1 MMTPGAAV
9 IAYLRDPREHVWGVL
24 RALDPAGVTLE
35 GCALE
40 GVDGWLRA
48 VASGTDARRDLSV
61 LFFPMGR
68 LERLLLDRGTPGSPS
83 PSERFASASGMSLAA
98 YLEA

>member
-1 MMTPGAAV
+1 MMSPGDPI
-9 IAYLRDPREHVWGVL
+9 IAYLRDPRERVWGVL
-24 RALDPAGVTLE
+24 RALDPAGVTIE

-40 GVDGWLRA
+40 GVDSWLRA
-48 VASGTDARRDLSV
+48 AAGGADARRDLSV

-68 LERLLLDRGTPGSPS
+68 VERLLLDRGTPASPS
-83 PSERFASASGMSLAA
+83 PSEQFTAASGLSLAA

>member
-1 MMTPGAAV
+1 MMSPGDAV
-9 IAYLRDPREHVWGVL
+9 IAYLREPRERVWGVL
-24 RALDPAGVTLE
+24 RALDVAGVTVE

-48 VASGTDARRDLSV
+48 VAGGADARRELSV
-61 LFFPMGR
+61 LFFPMSR
-68 LERLLLDRGTPGSPS
+68 VERLLLDRGTPASPS
-83 PSERFASASGMSLAA
+83 PSERFSAASGLRLAD